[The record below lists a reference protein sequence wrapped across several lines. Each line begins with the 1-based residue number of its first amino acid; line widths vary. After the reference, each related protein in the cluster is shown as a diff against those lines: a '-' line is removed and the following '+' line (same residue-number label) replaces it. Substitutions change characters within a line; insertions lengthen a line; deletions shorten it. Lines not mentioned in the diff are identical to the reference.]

1 MCCLN
6 KNTVHQNRIFFGEC
20 DLFFCKPFVTKIS
33 GTADYNQTEVVGMT
47 VYADVLVVVNLFVN
61 YALLLC
67 SSLILK
73 NRISNLRLL
82 AGAAIGS
89 VYGLI
94 IFLPEI
100 PIFLEL
106 PMRIAASALIVL
118 ASFGYRNV
126 RRFLRCFFTFL
137 AVTVAFGGIMLV
149 LWVTVAPVGM
159 IYNNG
164 TVYFD
169 IDLSVL
175 AISTVVCFAV
185 VSLVTKLTARKA
197 PSNSV
202 YTLTVMNGE
211 KSITG
216 TALCDTGNSLVESFS
231 GYPVIVGEYD
241 TLIRL
246 LPQGVIDY
254 YENPSA
260 CSGAAEL
267 RLIVCKTISDVGVLP
282 SFRPKSVEIGSLD
295 RKIKTDEVYIAVTRN
310 RLGGGEFDFIF
321 NPKLFD
327 EENEHEINRKNKKA
341 PASAEAGKHGAL
353 CKRPRNASAAA
364 LEAGG
369 AGSHGGNRKG
379 KRQRSGKAD
388 SPQSETCGVYSEK
401 I

>member
-1 MCCLN
+1 
-6 KNTVHQNRIFFGEC
+6 
-20 DLFFCKPFVTKIS
+20 
-33 GTADYNQTEVVGMT
+33 MT

-73 NRISNLRLL
+73 NRISNIRLL

-89 VYGLI
+89 AYGLV

-100 PIFLEL
+100 PIYFEL
-106 PMRIAASALIVL
+106 PMRIAVSAAIVL
-118 ASFGYRNV
+118 AAFGYRNI

-137 AVTVAFGGIMLV
+137 AVTFAFGGIMLV

-169 IDLSVL
+169 INLSVL
-175 AISTVVCFAV
+175 AISTVACFAI
-185 VSLVTKLTARKA
+185 VSLISRLIARKA
-197 PSNSV
+197 PINSV
-202 YTLTVMNGE
+202 YTLTVTNCERMI
-211 KSITG
+211 SG

-241 TLIRL
+241 TLIRI
-246 LPQGVIDY
+246 LPQSVIDY

-260 CSGAAEL
+260 CADASNL
-267 RLIVCKTISDVGVLP
+267 RLIVCKTVADVGVLP
-282 SFRPKSVEIGSLD
+282 SFRPKSVEVVSND
-295 RKIKTDEVYIAVTRN
+295 RRIKTDEVYIAVTKN

-327 EENEHEINRKNKKA
+327 GVNDHEDYRKNKKA
-341 PASAEAGKHGAL
+341 PASAEAGKHNTL
-353 CKRPRNASAAA
+353 CKRTRNASAAA
-364 LEAGG
+364 DKAGG
-369 AGSHGGNRKG
+369 AGGDGGDRKG
-379 KRQRSGKAD
+379 KQQRSGKAD
-388 SPQSETCGVYSEK
+388 SPQSEACGVHSEK